1 MVVSTHTFKEACD
14 LTGYKPSVIRFYEK
28 EFKINIPR
36 DINGRR
42 FFTQKEI
49 DRLLMIKKLQQE
61 GYTNKQIKKLI
72 EEKRIDILYEIAA
85 SVENTEDSAKKIADV
100 SCIENNIA
108 KVIDDKMKEINDRLN
123 ELNQNVTGKERDILI
138 TENMKLKMELKQRA
152 YEIMELKEKLKYE
165 KDKGKGFFKRFF

>member
-1 MVVSTHTFKEACD
+1 MVVNTYTFKEMCD

-49 DRLLMIKKLQQE
+49 DRFLMIKKLKEE

-72 EEKRIDILYEIAA
+72 EEKRTDILYEAA
-85 SVENTEDSAKKIADV
+85 ATIEGVDDSSKKIPDV
-100 SCIENNIA
+100 SGIENNIT
-108 KVIDDKMKEINDRLN
+108 KVIDNKMKEINDRLD

-165 KDKGKGFFKRFF
+165 KDKSKSFFKRLF

>member
-1 MVVSTHTFKEACD
+1 MVVNTYTFKEMCG

-49 DRLLMIKKLQQE
+49 DRFLMIKKLQEE

-72 EEKRIDILYEIAA
+72 EEKRTDILYEAA
-85 SVENTEDSAKKIADV
+85 ATIEDSSKKIPDV
-100 SCIENNIA
+100 SGIENNIT
-108 KVIDDKMKEINDRLN
+108 KVIDNKMKEINDRLD

-152 YEIMELKEKLKYE
+152 YEIMELKEKLKFE
-165 KDKGKGFFKRFF
+165 KDKSKSFFKRLF